1 MYDIKEKLQGECM
14 RKWLLCAGLVLC
26 LWILCGCSIRKVDDT
41 QKRKAVY
48 ENVQREEIPEECKKW
63 IEEKKQEPFTLTY
76 EDQGSLYLFRGYGRK
91 KQDGYRVKVVKIEET
106 SNTIFFQ
113 TELVGPK
120 RGSVRKK
127 KETYPYC
134 VVKMKA
140 GGKMVVFE

>member
-1 MYDIKEKLQGECM
+1 M
-14 RKWLLCAGLVLC
+14 
-26 LWILCGCSIRKVDDT
+26 WILCGCSIRKVDDT

-48 ENVQREEIPEECKKW
+48 ENVRREEIPEECKKW

-76 EDQGSLYLFRGYGRK
+76 EDQGSLYLFCGYGRK

-120 RGSVRKK
+120 RGTVRKK

>member
-14 RKWLLCAGLVLC
+14 RKWLLYAGLVLC

-48 ENVQREEIPEECKKW
+48 ENVRREEIPEECKKW

-76 EDQGSLYLFRGYGRK
+76 EDQGSLYLFCGYGRK

-113 TELVGPK
+113 T
-120 RGSVRKK
+120 
-127 KETYPYC
+127 
-134 VVKMKA
+134 
-140 GGKMVVFE
+140 

>member
-48 ENVQREEIPEECKKW
+48 ENVRREEIPEECKKW

-76 EDQGSLYLFRGYGRK
+76 EDQGSLYLFCGYGRK
-91 KQDGYRVKVVKIEET
+91 NRTVTG
-106 SNTIFFQ
+106 
-113 TELVGPK
+113 
-120 RGSVRKK
+120 
-127 KETYPYC
+127 
-134 VVKMKA
+134 
-140 GGKMVVFE
+140 

>member
-48 ENVQREEIPEECKKW
+48 ENVRREEIPEECKKW
-63 IEEKKQEPFTLTY
+63 IEEKKQ
-76 EDQGSLYLFRGYGRK
+76 
-91 KQDGYRVKVVKIEET
+91 DGYRVKVGKIEET

-120 RGSVRKK
+120 RGTVRKK

>member
-1 MYDIKEKLQGECM
+1 M
-14 RKWLLCAGLVLC
+14 
-26 LWILCGCSIRKVDDT
+26 
-41 QKRKAVY
+41 
-48 ENVQREEIPEECKKW
+48 PEECKKW

-76 EDQGSLYLFRGYGRK
+76 EDQGSLYLLCGYGRK
-91 KQDGYRVKVVKIEET
+91 KQDGYRVKVIKIEET

-120 RGSVRKK
+120 RGTVRKK

>member
-1 MYDIKEKLQGECM
+1 MGLKTDRQYGVQQNEIISEEPKE
-14 RKWLLCAGLVLC
+14 
-26 LWILCGCSIRKVDDT
+26 II
-41 QKRKAVY
+41 
-48 ENVQREEIPEECKKW
+48 

-76 EDQGSLYLFRGYGRK
+76 EDQGSLYLFCGYGRK

-120 RGSVRKK
+120 RGTVRKK

-134 VVKMKA
+134 VVKMKV

>member
-48 ENVQREEIPEECKKW
+48 ENVRREEIPEECKKW

-76 EDQGSLYLFRGYGRK
+76 EDQGSLYLFCGYGRK

-106 SNTIFFQ
+106 SNTRACLS
-113 TELVGPK
+113 EK
-120 RGSVRKK
+120 RNRKK
-127 KETYPYC
+127 KEGDLS
-134 VVKMKA
+134 VLRGENESRRED
-140 GGKMVVFE
+140 GGI

>member
-48 ENVQREEIPEECKKW
+48 ENVRREEIPEECKKW

-76 EDQGSLYLFRGYGRK
+76 EDQGSLYLFCGYGRK

-106 SNTIFFQ
+106 LSDRACRS
-113 TELVGPK
+113 EK
-120 RGSVRKK
+120 RNRKK
-127 KETYPYC
+127 KEGDLS
-134 VVKMKA
+134 VLRGENESRRED
-140 GGKMVVFE
+140 GGI